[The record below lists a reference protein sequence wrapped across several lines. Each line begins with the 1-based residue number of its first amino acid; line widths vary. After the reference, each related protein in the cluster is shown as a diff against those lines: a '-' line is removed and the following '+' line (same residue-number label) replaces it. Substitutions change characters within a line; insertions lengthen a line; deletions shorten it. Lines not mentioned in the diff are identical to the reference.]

1 MESSIQIFGKE
12 IPLYGLFFYI
22 GIACASVVA
31 ALICKRKKI
40 DRYDLLCAGV
50 YTMIGALIGAK
61 LLFILVSIDDI
72 IKYNIP
78 FEYVLKGGFVFYG
91 GLLGGILG
99 LFIYSKQFKESFV
112 QLAELFATV
121 LPLGHAFGRVGCFF
135 AGCCYGIPYDGPFSH
150 TYHNVIGQTPTGVP
164 LLPVQLIE
172 AACLLVIFV
181 VMMIRYFKTKEKYGT
196 APVTYLMI
204 YSVLR
209 FILEFFRGDEER
221 GKFLGLATSQWV
233 SIGLLTVAI
242 VVLVLRYQKKKQ
254 MPAMEPTAEEPPT
267 SNNV

>member
-1 MESSIQIFGKE
+1 MESYIQIFGKQ
-12 IPLYGLFFYI
+12 IPLYGLFFYT

-72 IKYNIP
+72 IKYSIP
-78 FEYVLKGGFVFYG
+78 FENVLKGGFVFYG

-99 LFIYSKQFKESFV
+99 MFIYCKQFKESFA

-150 TYHNVIGQTPTGVP
+150 TYHNVIGQTPTGIP

-172 AACLLVIFV
+172 ASCLVIIFI
-181 VMMIRYFKTKEKYGT
+181 VMMILYFKTKEKIGV

-209 FILEFFRGDEER
+209 FILEFFRGDAER
-221 GKFLGLATSQWV
+221 GTFLGLATSQWV
-233 SIGLLTVAI
+233 SIGLLIAAI
-242 VVLVLRYQKKKQ
+242 VVLVLRYQKKKK
-254 MPAMEPTAEEPPT
+254 AVA
-267 SNNV
+267 